1 MCFFKYIH
9 VTGSTLGL
17 HQTRMRSLY
26 ERISDGVLSDCK
38 MFACRFMP
46 GIVFEVLLSWMLKRQ
61 TGVG

>member
-1 MCFFKYIH
+1 M
-9 VTGSTLGL
+9 TGSTLGL